1 MKYSSFFCVNLN
13 CVFLKGL
20 CVTKGPY
27 VEKKNMCIEHI
38 RGCNR
43 KFSSEKRQIDLP
55 ALPFLIF
62 EYEVYSLGSIIYQ
75 QAT

>member
-1 MKYSSFFCVNLN
+1 MKISWFPIYIYIYIGKPLFDIIEFAWKN
-13 CVFLKGL
+13 GL
-20 CVTKGPY
+20 
-27 VEKKNMCIEHI
+27 
-38 RGCNR
+38 
-43 KFSSEKRQIDLP
+43 DLP